1 LKKYIKI
8 DEGSYRSNDMSG
20 RVFPIIKD
28 YQKFDGSKDGGFVT
42 VDVTEL
48 DGFTEKNKVR
58 INVPGISSLTIV
70 PEGQYITHKDELKKN
85 KASKSTEKKETDSEA
100 IERIANRFNILD
112 EMAEAVATSKVRAMI
127 VSGPPGIGKSY
138 GVEKALEKQNMF
150 TDIAGDKRKFEMVKG
165 AMSAIGLYKKLYEFK
180 DAGCVCCFDDCDAI
194 LYDDLALNLLK
205 AALDTTPRRTLHW
218 NTESRTLQNE
228 GMPNSFE
235 FNGGVIFIT
244 NIKFDNVRSKK
255 LQDHL
260 AALQSRCHYLDLTI
274 DSMKDRMLR
283 IRQICGIGMLKK
295 YNMPAEIEEE
305 LIQFIFEHKHKLRE
319 ISLRMVLK
327 VADLWKMAPDKYK
340 VLAEQT
346 CMRPAREMYD
356 LRTGAKL

>member
-8 DEGSYRSNDMSG
+8 EQGAYRGQDMSG
-20 RVFPIIKD
+20 RIFPILKD
-28 YQKFDGSKDGGFVT
+28 YQKFTGGKTGGFVT
-42 VDVTEL
+42 VDCSEV
-48 DGFTEKNKVR
+48 DGFEGLSKAR
-58 INVPGISSLTIV
+58 INVSDIGQLTIV
-70 PEGQYITHKDELKKN
+70 PVGQYIIHRDDLKKDRAPELK
-85 KASKSTEKKETDSEA
+85 EKKESDEQA
-100 IERIANRFNILD
+100 IERIANRFAILD

-205 AALDTTPRRTLHW
+205 AALDTTPKRMLHW
-218 NTESRTLQNE
+218 NTESRTLQAE
-228 GMPNSFE
+228 GMPNHFE

-244 NIKFDNVRSKK
+244 NVKFDNVKSKK

-274 DSMKDRMLR
+274 DSMRDRMLR
-283 IRQICGIGMLKK
+283 IRQICGIGMLEK
-295 YNMPAEIEEE
+295 YKMPKELEEE
-305 LIQFIFEHKHKLRE
+305 LIQFIYDHKHKLRE

-327 VADLWKMAPDKYK
+327 IADLWKMAPEKWK

-346 CMRPAREMYD
+346 CMRPVRELYD

>member
-1 LKKYIKI
+1 MKKYIKI
-8 DEGSYRSNDMSG
+8 DVGSYRGQDMSG

-28 YQKFDGSKDGGFVT
+28 YQRFAGGKEGGFVT
-42 VDVTEL
+42 VDCSEFEGFQGL
-48 DGFTEKNKVR
+48 DKAR
-58 INVPGISSLTIV
+58 INVPEIGALTVV
-70 PEGQYITHKDELKKN
+70 PEGQYIINRDEITKTV
-85 KASKSTEKKETDSEA
+85 SEETPEVTENEEQA
-100 IERIANRFNILD
+100 IERIASRFSILD
-112 EMAEAVATSKVRAMI
+112 EMADAVATSKVRAMI

-150 TDIAGDKRKFEMVKG
+150 EDIAGKARRFEMVKG
-165 AMSAIGLYKKLYEFK
+165 AMSAIGLYKKLYEHSAK
-180 DAGCVCCFDDCDAI
+180 GHVVCFDDCDAI

-218 NTESRTLQNE
+218 NTESRTLMAE

-244 NIKFDNVRSKK
+244 NIKFDNVKSKK

-260 AALQSRCHYLDLTI
+260 QALQSRCHYLDLTI

-283 IRQICGIGMLKK
+283 IKQICRAGMLEK
-295 YNMPAEIEEE
+295 YHMPRDVEQD
-305 LIQFIFEHKHKLRE
+305 LIQFIIDNKHRLRE

-327 VADLWKMAPDKYK
+327 IADLWKMKPDGYK
-340 VLAEQT
+340 ALAENT
-346 CMRPAREMYD
+346 CMKPEVQ
-356 LRTGAKL
+356 